1 MEPTRTAPRAAALQ
15 VEPTRTAPRA
25 AALQVGPTR
34 TAPHAAALQGGQRC
48 SRSRC
53 ALGAASGVDAASAPE
68 QVLARRRVG
77 AQYER
82 KSAEE
87 FEDGQNRAD
96 RPDEEIAISGV
107 KGGGAIWI
115 LQIWSA
121 LNALTRAA
129 VRQAPYKDTRRD
141 EGRAPR

>member
-1 MEPTRTAPRAAALQ
+1 LEPTRTAPRAAALQ

-25 AALQVGPTR
+25 AALQVGPTK

-48 SRSRC
+48 LRSRC
-53 ALGAASGVDAASAPE
+53 ALGAASCVDAASAPE
-68 QVLARRRVG
+68 QVLARRKVG

-96 RPDEEIAISGV
+96 RTDAEIAISGV
-107 KGGGAIWI
+107 K
-115 LQIWSA
+115 
-121 LNALTRAA
+121 
-129 VRQAPYKDTRRD
+129 RRRGNSD
-141 EGRAPR
+141 PTI